1 MAAWTLENIKEAE
14 QLGAKYVVAT
24 VPFYIQNTCQDEIIR
39 HYEKIASS
47 TDCNVVVYNIPGMT
61 GTCIAPETIAE
72 LAKIDNITA
81 FKDSSADWEHFQRC
95 MYLLEDADI
104 SIFNGAEELC
114 AAAMVFGADGCVPGL
129 GCLFPKVFKDMYDA
143 AQKGD
148 VQAAYGFQRQ
158 VWHVRKSLSVG
169 KSWLSSMKYLG
180 YLLKLSSTDYTSF
193 PIEPLTDAEK
203 TKIDQI
209 VKESGL
215 A

>member
-1 MAAWTLENIKEAE
+1 
-14 QLGAKYVVAT
+14 
-24 VPFYIQNTCQDEIIR
+24 
-39 HYEKIASS
+39 
-47 TDCNVVVYNIPGMT
+47 
-61 GTCIAPETIAE
+61 
-72 LAKIDNITA
+72 
-81 FKDSSADWEHFQRC
+81 

-158 VWHVRKSLSVG
+158 VWHVRKSLSVE

-180 YLLKLSSTDYTSF
+180 YLLQLSSTDYTSF